1 MTARPSAGGA
11 PAGDV
16 AAALDRLADM
26 PYDRAWSMPSAF
38 YTDPAI
44 LALERERIFRRE
56 WICIGRRE
64 EIAVPGDHLAVEI
77 GGEPVV
83 VLQDLEGRIRAFSNV
98 CRHRG
103 ALLVRGKGNG
113 RRLACPYHAWS
124 YDLDGR
130 LAAAPRLPAR
140 PDFDPAG
147 CRLPEFAAAE
157 WLGFL
162 FVCLDPEPP
171 PLAPRLAGL
180 EANVRSYHLEQ
191 AQLRYAAEEVWET
204 NWKCFLENYM
214 EGYHL
219 SPLHRDSLH
228 KVNPTRLCR
237 HFPPGEAYLGYRA
250 GFSPELPRT
259 QKGHPDLTDEEAGN
273 CVMFAVPPGFAVGC
287 AADYSS
293 YICLQPEAVDRVRV
307 KMGLIFFGPDWP
319 DDTVSWAVELFRQ
332 TMAEDKA
339 VLLDM
344 TRGLRSRHHQ
354 AGPLAPADFE
364 GTILDLYRF
373 MARRLGPLPG

>member
-1 MTARPSAGGA
+1 MAELG
-11 PAGDV
+11 
-16 AAALDRLADM
+16 AALARVADL
-26 PYDRAWSMPSAF
+26 PYDRAWSMPSGF
-38 YTDPAI
+38 YTDPAV

-64 EIAVPGDHLAVEI
+64 EIAAPGDRLAVEI

-103 ALLVRGKGNG
+103 TLLVRGKGSG
-113 RRLACPYHAWS
+113 KRLVCPYHAWS

-140 PDFDPAG
+140 PDFDPAL
-147 CRLPEFAAAE
+147 CRLPELAVAE
-157 WLGFL
+157 WLGFV
-162 FVCLDPEPP
+162 FVCLAAEPP
-171 PLAPRLAGL
+171 PLAARLAGL
-180 EANVRSYHLEQ
+180 EAMVRPYHLEQ
-191 AQLRYAAEEVWET
+191 ARLRYAAEEVWET
-204 NWKCFLENYM
+204 NWKCVLENYM

-219 SPLHRDSLH
+219 SPLHRDTLH

-237 HFPPGEAYLGYRA
+237 HFPPGEAYFGYRA
-250 GFSPELPRT
+250 GFAPELPRT
-259 QKGHPDLTDEEAGN
+259 QKGHPDLSDEQAGD

-293 YICLQPEAVDRVRV
+293 YLCLQPEAPDRVRV
-307 KMGLIFFGPDWP
+307 RMGLIFFGDDWP
-319 DDTVSWAVELFRQ
+319 EATISWAVELFRQ

-339 VLLDM
+339 VLLAM
-344 TRGLRSRHHQ
+344 TKGLQARHHQ
-354 AGPLAPADFE
+354 AGPLAPADYE
-364 GTILDLYRF
+364 GTILDLYRY
-373 MARRLGPLPG
+373 MARRLAPLPG